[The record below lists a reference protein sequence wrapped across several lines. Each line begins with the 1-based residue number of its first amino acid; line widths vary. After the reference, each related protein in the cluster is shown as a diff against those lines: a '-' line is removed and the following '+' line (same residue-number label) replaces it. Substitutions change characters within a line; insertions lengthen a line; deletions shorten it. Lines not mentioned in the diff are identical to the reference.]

1 MSRRRSKE
9 TVEFVI
15 RAESTVPEERDD
27 SKIKKKKKNK
37 DTDCNKKLGENGRNR
52 VKKTRKES
60 TLHTI
65 IEEEELEDLN
75 NNVYSTTIKKKLK
88 KRFSFFSRKNSGFD
102 KVDSKQN
109 VDDQQWHAGWAFL
122 IRSACPTEEES
133 SKNVIVSTEYDTVD
147 CTTSV
152 CRAED
157 DELLHAYRKRPRRNA
172 VCEAGIGDEER
183 RGLKR
188 VLTHYCQM
196 LCVDKYGLG

>member
-15 RAESTVPEERDD
+15 RDESTVPEERDD
-27 SKIKKKKKNK
+27 NKKKKKRKKK
-37 DTDCNKKLGENGRNR
+37 DNNKKLGDKGRNG
-52 VKKTRKES
+52 VEQKRKES
-60 TLHTI
+60 SLHTI

-75 NNVYSTTIKKKLK
+75 NNVCSKTKKEKSKK
-88 KRFSFFSRKNSGFD
+88 KRFCFFGRKNNGFD
-102 KVDSKQN
+102 KVDSKQVIN
-109 VDDQQWHAGWAFL
+109 DQQWHAGWAFL

-133 SKNVIVSTEYDTVD
+133 RKKVIVSTEYDTVD
-147 CTTSV
+147 CTTNV

-196 LCVDKYGLG
+196 ICVDKYGLS

>member
-15 RAESTVPEERDD
+15 RAESTVPEEREDN
-27 SKIKKKKKNK
+27 KKKKKKKKK
-37 DTDCNKKLGENGRNR
+37 DGNKKLGEKGRNG
-52 VKKTRKES
+52 VEQKRKGS

-75 NNVYSTTIKKKLK
+75 NNVCSKTKKEKSK
-88 KRFSFFSRKNSGFD
+88 KRFCFFGRKNKAFD
-102 KVDSKQN
+102 KVDSKQVIN
-109 VDDQQWHAGWAFL
+109 DQQWHAGWAFL
-122 IRSACPTEEES
+122 IRSTCSTEAES
-133 SKNVIVSTEYDTVD
+133 KKKIIVSTEYDTVD
-147 CTTSV
+147 CCTTSV

-183 RGLKR
+183 KGLKR

-196 LCVDKYGLG
+196 VCVDKYGLG